1 MDLSSIL
8 LFIISKMNGERTI
21 NAGLHL
27 LRGKKSGQTLQDV
40 EYFAVKPFFGIL
52 PKLSDQE
59 FDEATDVLR
68 KANFIEEDKKLIRL
82 TTTGEIAAGKL
93 DAFHFSGWDYRGKEI
108 LFFKR
113 LALTVQTLS
122 HLHQGTSTFLPI
134 ERDREVQLFVKNM
147 LHQQPITSAEFAKAI
162 GSELIVALEA
172 SGMSDIQKYIFSCR
186 LSGKDCTAKTWDQ
199 LAMEL
204 NEPPPTIRLL
214 FIESLH
220 RLLNSIDTSKRTPF
234 LLQLTAD
241 IKVQSYLT
249 DSANRT
255 KKLYDQGH
263 ALERIAEIRQL
274 KMSTI
279 EDHMIEIAMNDSSFP
294 IVNFVTEK
302 QMKAVIAKADSIGTK
317 RLKVLKEAF
326 SSLSYFKLRLI
337 MAVYKDG
344 EH

>member
-8 LFIISKMNGERTI
+8 LFIISKMSGERSI
-21 NAGLHL
+21 NASLHL

-52 PKLSDQE
+52 PKLSDEE
-59 FDEATDVLR
+59 FREATDVLW
-68 KANFIEEDKKLIRL
+68 KDGFIEEDRNLIRL
-82 TTTGEIAAGKL
+82 TSTGVIAVGKL
-93 DAFHFSGWDYRGKEI
+93 NTFHFSGWDYRGKEI

-113 LALTVQTLS
+113 LTLTVQTLS
-122 HLHQGTSTFLPI
+122 HMHQGISTFLPI
-134 ERDREVQLFVKNM
+134 ERDREVQLFVKNL
-147 LHQQPITSAEFAKAI
+147 LHKQPITSAEFAKTV
-162 GSELIVALEA
+162 GSELIEALVA
-172 SGMSDIQKYIFSCR
+172 SGMSEQQKYIFSCR
-186 LSGKDCTAKTWDQ
+186 LSGNNYTAKTWDQ

-204 NEPPPTIRLL
+204 KEPPSTLRLL

-220 RLLNSIDTSKRTPF
+220 RLLNSIDTLEKAPF
-234 LLQLTAD
+234 LRQLTFD

-255 KKLYDQGH
+255 KKLYDKGH

-294 IVNFVTEK
+294 IVDFVTEK
-302 QMKAVIAKADSIGTK
+302 QMNEVIAKAEAMGTK
-317 RLKVLKEAF
+317 RLKLLKEAF

-344 EH
+344 EY